1 MIKVGILGD
10 IGSGKSFIAKQFG
23 YPVFNADEEVSKIYK
38 NNKSCFI
45 KLRNKL
51 PKYLKSYPIKK
62 EELIKAIIKNKKN
75 LEKIIKIVHP
85 LIRKKIQIFI
95 KKNKK
100 HKLVILDIPLLI
112 ENKINNKNFILIFVD
127 VKKNELNKRLKKRPN
142 YNKKLIYNFRKI
154 QKPLKEKKKLSNYI
168 IKNNFKLSSIKK
180 NVKLIKNQILNER
193 NST

>member
-112 ENKINNKNFILIFVD
+112 EKKINNKNFILIFVD
-127 VKKNELNKRLKKRPN
+127 VKKNELNKRLKKRLN

-168 IKNNFKLSSIKK
+168 IKNNFKPTTIKK
-180 NVKLIKNQILNER
+180 KVEIIKKKILNK
-193 NST
+193 

>member
-112 ENKINNKNFILIFVD
+112 ENRINNKNFILIFVD
-127 VKKNELNKRLKKRPN
+127 VKKNELNKRLKKRLN

>member
-112 ENKINNKNFILIFVD
+112 ENRINNKNFILIFVD
-127 VKKNELNKRLKKRPN
+127 VKKNELNKRLKKRLN

-154 QKPLKEKKKLSNYI
+154 QKSLKEKKKLSNYI